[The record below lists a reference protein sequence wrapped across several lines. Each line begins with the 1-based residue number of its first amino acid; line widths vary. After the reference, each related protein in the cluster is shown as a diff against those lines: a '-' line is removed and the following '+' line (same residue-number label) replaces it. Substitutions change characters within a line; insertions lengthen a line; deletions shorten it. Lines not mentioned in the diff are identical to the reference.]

1 MQCAGG
7 GPNECVYSP
16 MRILIVLIDV
26 VAFILCCAGIVQ
38 INAKP
43 GLPIVISA
51 WNDTVFCTRVTGES
65 FTKQMR
71 DGEALLAV
79 NGHPLKYVDDLEF
92 VLDGCRIGDTVTLSI
107 AGATG
112 PRIEQAVLQHYYGPF
127 YLLSVILVSTL
138 FFGVGLIVVWK
149 KPGDPAA
156 LVYHFGSVATA
167 VQLSTTWGSYVTAP
181 AFLGVLVR
189 VVFSA
194 MYAFIPVAFFHLTR
208 LFPRPS
214 TTPGRRLIIPLYGA
228 AIILATGSGMSFM
241 QAWSGNSI
249 DAFHTHLQ
257 WFSATRVFLI
267 VLVAGG
273 LWAIRQSYLRAGEE
287 PERRKLRWVVWGMF
301 VGFLPFVLLWI
312 IPSMVL
318 SYGLV
323 PESVML
329 LASGIIPV
337 AFGISI
343 IKYHIMDIDL
353 LLNRSLVYGTVMAMV
368 VLVYMGIVGGL
379 AAVVSHATYG
389 WSLGISA
396 GAAIVLAL
404 LFEPTRRV
412 VQQAVDRRFFR
423 VRYDFRQAARRFQ
436 GDVKTCATVDDLGN
450 LIVERI
456 DTLLPVERIG
466 FLLVDHDGALRLIG
480 ARGIETGPPDRLA
493 VLKRHAEE
501 AGGILLGLPGAIEP
515 GVSHRE
521 ADASLLEECQLALVC
536 PVIRANRQL
545 RGMLLL
551 GRKKAGTVF
560 TSEDVDLLGNLAMQ
574 GGAEMERILL
584 QRAVM
589 EKSDE
594 AGRLQRLNVMKSD
607 FVSYVSHELRTPLT
621 SIRMFAELL
630 AERLPRGDRRARE
643 YVRIIEGES
652 DRLHRM
658 VNTILDSSKIDQGE
672 QQYTMQNVRL
682 DALVRETLQTMKYQ
696 LAKEQYSVV
705 LDVARD
711 GRSKSPDAYRIN
723 ADPDAVREALLNLLT
738 NAMKYSGDKK
748 KICITVGRTGKT
760 VLCSVKDFGRGI
772 PAGVMPH
779 LFQKFYRDPSLPRRI
794 QGVGLGLSVV
804 RHIMDAHGGKIEVR
818 SVPEKGSTFTLVFPL
833 PPTVKKARKR
843 SPTNKRDSR

>member
-1 MQCAGG
+1 
-7 GPNECVYSP
+7 
-16 MRILIVLIDV
+16 MRIPIVLIDV

-51 WNDTVFCTRVTGES
+51 WNDTVFCTMVTGES

-79 NGHPLKYVDDLEF
+79 NRHPLRYVEDLEF
-92 VLDGCRIGDTVTLSI
+92 VLDGCRIGDTVTLNI

-127 YLLSVILVSTL
+127 YLFSVILVSTL
-138 FFGVGLIVVWK
+138 FFGVGLVVVWK
-149 KPGDPAA
+149 KPADPAA

-167 VQLSTTWGSYVTAP
+167 VQLSTTWGSYVTTP
-181 AFLGVLVR
+181 AFLGVVIR
-189 VVFSA
+189 IVFSS

-208 LFPRPS
+208 LFPRPR
-214 TTPGRRLIIPLYGA
+214 TTPGGRVITLLYA
-228 AIILATGSGMSFM
+228 AATVLAAGSGASFV
-241 QAWSGNSI
+241 QAWSSNTV
-249 DAFHTHLQ
+249 DAFHTHLE
-257 WFSATRVFLI
+257 WFNATRVFLI

-318 SYGLV
+318 SHGLV

-368 VLVYMGIVGGL
+368 VLVYMGILGGL

-389 WSLGISA
+389 LSLGISA
-396 GAAIVLAL
+396 GSAIVVAL

-436 GDVKTCATVDDLGN
+436 EDVKTCATVDDLGN
-450 LIVERI
+450 LVVERI

-466 FLLVDHDGALRLIG
+466 FLLVDHDGTMRLIG
-480 ARGIETGPPDRLA
+480 GRGIQTGMLDRLA
-493 VLKRHAEE
+493 VLRQHAEE
-501 AGGILLGLPGAIEP
+501 SGGVLLGRPGAIEP

-521 ADASLLEECQLALVC
+521 ADASLLEACQFVLVC
-536 PVIRANRQL
+536 PVVRANAQL

-594 AGRLQRLNVMKSD
+594 ASRLQRLNVMKSD

-621 SIRMFAELL
+621 SIKMFAELL
-630 AERLPRGDRRARE
+630 TGRLPRGDRRARD
-643 YVRIIEGES
+643 YVRIIKGES

-658 VNTILDSSKIDQGE
+658 VNTILDSAKIDQGE
-672 QQYTMQNVRL
+672 QQYTMREVQL
-682 DALVRETLQTMKYQ
+682 DVLVRETLLTMKYQ

-705 LDVARD
+705 LDVVRD
-711 GRSKSPDAYRIN
+711 RRSRSSGAYRIC

-738 NAMKYSGDKK
+738 NAMKYSGDDK
-748 KICITVGRTGKT
+748 KISITVGRTGKAIT
-760 VLCSVKDFGRGI
+760 CSVKDFGRGI
-772 PAGVMPH
+772 PAAVMPH
-779 LFQKFYRDPSLPRRI
+779 LFQKFYRDPSLPSRI

-804 RHIMDAHGGKIEVR
+804 KHIMNAHKGKIEVR
-818 SVPEKGSTFTLVFPL
+818 SAPDRGSTFTLVFPL
-833 PPTVKKARKR
+833 LPPVKKTSTRR
-843 SPTNKRDSR
+843 PTNRRDSR